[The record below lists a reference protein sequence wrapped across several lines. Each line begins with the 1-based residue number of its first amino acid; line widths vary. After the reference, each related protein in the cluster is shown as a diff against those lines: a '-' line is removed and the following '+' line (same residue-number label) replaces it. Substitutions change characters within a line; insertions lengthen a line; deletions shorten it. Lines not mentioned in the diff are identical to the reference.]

1 MKKKILIVDDKVDS
15 CDVLRDILTD
25 DGYDTSASLSSR
37 SALAR
42 IKKKKP
48 DLVLLDIK
56 MPGMDGIELL
66 KRVKQRDKKIAV
78 VMITAHADVDTAREA
93 MKLGA
98 FDYITKPYIGI
109 EDKTQKIH
117 QILHENALIPGQTL
131 FVGDMEHDIEA
142 GKAGGVHTCAVLT
155 GYNHVEKLR
164 AMSPDLICEHLGEL
178 QRTLVERDHAD
189 AQRQQRPSRGIGG
202 PDSVRND
209 GEPKKQR
216 AGP

>member
-98 FDYITKPYIGI
+98 FDYITKPYDMDLIKAVVR
-109 EDKTQKIH
+109 E
-117 QILHENALIPGQTL
+117 ALLKSAP
-131 FVGDMEHDIEA
+131 
-142 GKAGGVHTCAVLT
+142 GKAT
-155 GYNHVEKLR
+155 R
-164 AMSPDLICEHLGEL
+164 R
-178 QRTLVERDHAD
+178 QR
-189 AQRQQRPSRGIGG
+189 
-202 PDSVRND
+202 
-209 GEPKKQR
+209 
-216 AGP
+216 